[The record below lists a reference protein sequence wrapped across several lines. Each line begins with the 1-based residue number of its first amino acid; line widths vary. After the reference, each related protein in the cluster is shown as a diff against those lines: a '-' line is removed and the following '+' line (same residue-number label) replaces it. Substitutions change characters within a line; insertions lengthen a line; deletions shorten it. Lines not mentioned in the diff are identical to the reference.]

1 MDCIFCKIAR
11 KEINSAVVFETETV
25 IVIKDINPQAP
36 THLLIIPKAHYP
48 TLNDCADPTLLAD
61 MLIAAKDAAARLGVA
76 ERGYRLTIN
85 TNKEGG
91 QTVFHLHLHLMAGRA
106 LTEKMC

>member
-11 KEINSAVVFETETV
+11 KEINSTAVFETDAV
-25 IVIKDINPQAP
+25 VVIKDINPQAP

-48 TLNDCADPTLLAD
+48 TLNDCADQSLLSS
-61 MLIAAKDAAARLGVA
+61 MLIAAKDVAVKLGVA

-91 QTVFHLHLHLMAGRA
+91 QTVFHLHMHLMAGRA
-106 LTEKMC
+106 MTEKMC